1 MGFAIPAMETLRHY
15 DNDETG
21 EATFGLGEVEL
32 AVRVIGQFTDLASR
46 PVRAVQFTGDEFEVL
61 ALLTERAQGAH
72 LSFRGSKAALV
83 EAAKLLRIEHDKAMT
98 RLASVRA
105 SQGEVGS

>member
-61 ALLTERAQGAH
+61 ALLTEDAGRAH
-72 LSFRGSKAALV
+72 LSYRGSKSAFLDAA
-83 EAAKLLRIEHDKAMT
+83 ELLRAEHDKAMEKFAPLRT
-98 RLASVRA
+98 SLSEH
-105 SQGEVGS
+105 GL